1 MSAAALPVPLW
12 AEILVSLL
20 LLASAVFTL
29 AAAIGLVRLQ
39 SFFQR
44 MHPPALIYT
53 GAAWCVTLASITYFS
68 AQGHGLVLHVWVI
81 IILLS
86 ITVPIATVLLA
97 RAALF
102 RNRQERL
109 AGTPLPL
116 QPVVEPSLAEGE
128 GADPQ
133 TWNGARQAP
142 ARQFIGHAVQARRLA
157 YTARA
162 CAKART
168 FSPSFS

>member
-68 AQGHGLVLHVWVI
+68 AQGHGLVLHVWII

-97 RAALF
+97 RTALF

-116 QPVVEPSLAEGE
+116 QPMVEPSLAEGE
-128 GADPQ
+128 SADPQ
-133 TWNGARQAP
+133 T
-142 ARQFIGHAVQARRLA
+142 
-157 YTARA
+157 
-162 CAKART
+162 
-168 FSPSFS
+168 

>member
-44 MHPPALIYT
+44 MQPPALIYT

-68 AQGHGLVLHVWVI
+68 AQGHGLVLHVWII

-86 ITVPIATVLLA
+86 ITAPIATVLLA

-116 QPVVEPSLAEGE
+116 QPMVEPSLAEGE
-128 GADPQ
+128 SADPQ
-133 TWNGARQAP
+133 T
-142 ARQFIGHAVQARRLA
+142 
-157 YTARA
+157 
-162 CAKART
+162 
-168 FSPSFS
+168 

>member
-29 AAAIGLVRLQ
+29 AAAIGVVRLQ

-68 AQGHGLVLHVWVI
+68 AQGHGLVLHVWII

-86 ITVPIATVLLA
+86 VTVPIATVLLA

-116 QPVVEPSLAEGE
+116 QPMVEPSLAEGE
-128 GADPQ
+128 SADPQ
-133 TWNGARQAP
+133 T
-142 ARQFIGHAVQARRLA
+142 
-157 YTARA
+157 
-162 CAKART
+162 
-168 FSPSFS
+168 

>member
-68 AQGHGLVLHVWVI
+68 AQGHGLVLHVWII

-116 QPVVEPSLAEGE
+116 QPMVEPSLAESE
-128 GADPQ
+128 SD
-133 TWNGARQAP
+133 TP
-142 ARQFIGHAVQARRLA
+142 AA
-157 YTARA
+157 
-162 CAKART
+162 
-168 FSPSFS
+168 

>member
-20 LLASAVFTL
+20 LLASAVFTP

-68 AQGHGLVLHVWVI
+68 AQGHGLVLHVWII

-86 ITVPIATVLLA
+86 ITAPIATVLLA

-116 QPVVEPSLAEGE
+116 QPMVEPSLAEGE
-128 GADPQ
+128 SADPQ
-133 TWNGARQAP
+133 T
-142 ARQFIGHAVQARRLA
+142 
-157 YTARA
+157 
-162 CAKART
+162 
-168 FSPSFS
+168 

>member
-20 LLASAVFTL
+20 LLARAVFTL
-29 AAAIGLVRLQ
+29 AAAIGLVRLH
-39 SFFQR
+39 SLFQR

-68 AQGHGLVLHVWVI
+68 AQRHGLVLHVWII

-102 RNRQERL
+102 RTRQERL

-116 QPVVEPSLAEGE
+116 QPMVEPSLAEGE
-128 GADPQ
+128 SADPQ
-133 TWNGARQAP
+133 T
-142 ARQFIGHAVQARRLA
+142 
-157 YTARA
+157 
-162 CAKART
+162 
-168 FSPSFS
+168 

>member
-68 AQGHGLVLHVWVI
+68 AQGHGLVLHVWI

-116 QPVVEPSLAEGE
+116 QPMVEPSLAEGE
-128 GADPQ
+128 SADPQ
-133 TWNGARQAP
+133 T
-142 ARQFIGHAVQARRLA
+142 
-157 YTARA
+157 
-162 CAKART
+162 
-168 FSPSFS
+168 

>member
-68 AQGHGLVLHVWVI
+68 AQGHGLVLHVWII

-116 QPVVEPSLAEGE
+116 QPMVEPSLAEGE
-128 GADPQ
+128 SAAPQ
-133 TWNGARQAP
+133 T
-142 ARQFIGHAVQARRLA
+142 
-157 YTARA
+157 
-162 CAKART
+162 
-168 FSPSFS
+168 

>member
-68 AQGHGLVLHVWVI
+68 AQGHGLVLHVWII

-86 ITVPIATVLLA
+86 ITVLHHVEAQ
-97 RAALF
+97 
-102 RNRQERL
+102 RNVIGPVGQD
-109 AGTPLPL
+109 L
-116 QPVVEPSLAEGE
+116 QQQVDEASKSESVV
-128 GADPQ
+128 
-133 TWNGARQAP
+133 
-142 ARQFIGHAVQARRLA
+142 
-157 YTARA
+157 
-162 CAKART
+162 
-168 FSPSFS
+168 

>member
-68 AQGHGLVLHVWVI
+68 AQGHGLVLHVWII

-97 RAALF
+97 RAAHF

-116 QPVVEPSLAEGE
+116 QPMVEPSLAEGE
-128 GADPQ
+128 SADPQ
-133 TWNGARQAP
+133 T
-142 ARQFIGHAVQARRLA
+142 
-157 YTARA
+157 
-162 CAKART
+162 
-168 FSPSFS
+168 

>member
-29 AAAIGLVRLQ
+29 TAAIGLVRLQ

-68 AQGHGLVLHVWVI
+68 AQGHGLVLHVWII

-116 QPVVEPSLAEGE
+116 QPMVEPSLAEGE
-128 GADPQ
+128 SADPQ
-133 TWNGARQAP
+133 T
-142 ARQFIGHAVQARRLA
+142 
-157 YTARA
+157 
-162 CAKART
+162 
-168 FSPSFS
+168 

>member
-68 AQGHGLVLHVWVI
+68 AQGHGLVLHVWII

-102 RNRQERL
+102 RNRHERL

-116 QPVVEPSLAEGE
+116 QPMVEPSLAEGE
-128 GADPQ
+128 SADPQ
-133 TWNGARQAP
+133 T
-142 ARQFIGHAVQARRLA
+142 
-157 YTARA
+157 
-162 CAKART
+162 
-168 FSPSFS
+168 

>member
-1 MSAAALPVPLW
+1 MSAAALPLPLW

-68 AQGHGLVLHVWVI
+68 AQGHGLVLHVWII

-116 QPVVEPSLAEGE
+116 QPMVEPSLAEGE
-128 GADPQ
+128 SD
-133 TWNGARQAP
+133 TP
-142 ARQFIGHAVQARRLA
+142 AA
-157 YTARA
+157 
-162 CAKART
+162 
-168 FSPSFS
+168 

>member
-1 MSAAALPVPLW
+1 MSAAAQPLPLW

-44 MHPPALIYT
+44 MHPPALIYS

-68 AQGHGLVLHVWVI
+68 AQGHGLVLHVWII

-116 QPVVEPSLAEGE
+116 QPMVEPSLAEGE
-128 GADPQ
+128 SADPQ
-133 TWNGARQAP
+133 T
-142 ARQFIGHAVQARRLA
+142 
-157 YTARA
+157 
-162 CAKART
+162 
-168 FSPSFS
+168 

>member
-68 AQGHGLVLHVWVI
+68 AQGHGLVLHVWII

-116 QPVVEPSLAEGE
+116 QPMVEPSLSEGE
-128 GADPQ
+128 SADPQ
-133 TWNGARQAP
+133 T
-142 ARQFIGHAVQARRLA
+142 
-157 YTARA
+157 
-162 CAKART
+162 
-168 FSPSFS
+168 

>member
-1 MSAAALPVPLW
+1 MSAAALPVSLW

-68 AQGHGLVLHVWVI
+68 AQGHGLVLHVWII

-116 QPVVEPSLAEGE
+116 QPMVEPSLAEGE
-128 GADPQ
+128 SADPQ
-133 TWNGARQAP
+133 T
-142 ARQFIGHAVQARRLA
+142 
-157 YTARA
+157 
-162 CAKART
+162 
-168 FSPSFS
+168 

>member
-39 SFFQR
+39 SFFPR

-68 AQGHGLVLHVWVI
+68 AQGHGLVLHVWII

-116 QPVVEPSLAEGE
+116 QPMVEPSLAEGE
-128 GADPQ
+128 SADPQ
-133 TWNGARQAP
+133 T
-142 ARQFIGHAVQARRLA
+142 
-157 YTARA
+157 
-162 CAKART
+162 
-168 FSPSFS
+168 

>member
-1 MSAAALPVPLW
+1 MSAAALPLPLW

-68 AQGHGLVLHVWVI
+68 AQGHGLVLHVWII

-116 QPVVEPSLAEGE
+116 QPMVEPSLAEGE
-128 GADPQ
+128 SADPQ
-133 TWNGARQAP
+133 T
-142 ARQFIGHAVQARRLA
+142 
-157 YTARA
+157 
-162 CAKART
+162 
-168 FSPSFS
+168 

>member
-12 AEILVSLL
+12 AEILVSL

-53 GAAWCVTLASITYFS
+53 GAAWCVTLASITSFS
-68 AQGHGLVLHVWVI
+68 AQGHGLVLHVWII

-116 QPVVEPSLAEGE
+116 QPMVEPSLAEGE
-128 GADPQ
+128 SADPQ
-133 TWNGARQAP
+133 T
-142 ARQFIGHAVQARRLA
+142 
-157 YTARA
+157 
-162 CAKART
+162 
-168 FSPSFS
+168 

>member
-53 GAAWCVTLASITYFS
+53 CAAWCVTLASITYFS
-68 AQGHGLVLHVWVI
+68 AQGHGLVLHVWII

-116 QPVVEPSLAEGE
+116 QPMVEPSLAEGE
-128 GADPQ
+128 SADPQ
-133 TWNGARQAP
+133 T
-142 ARQFIGHAVQARRLA
+142 
-157 YTARA
+157 
-162 CAKART
+162 
-168 FSPSFS
+168 

>member
-20 LLASAVFTL
+20 LLTSAVFTL

-68 AQGHGLVLHVWVI
+68 AQGHGLVLHVWII

-116 QPVVEPSLAEGE
+116 QPMVEPSLAEGE
-128 GADPQ
+128 SADPQ
-133 TWNGARQAP
+133 T
-142 ARQFIGHAVQARRLA
+142 
-157 YTARA
+157 
-162 CAKART
+162 
-168 FSPSFS
+168 

>member
-68 AQGHGLVLHVWVI
+68 AQGHGLVLHVWII

-116 QPVVEPSLAEGE
+116 QPMVEPSLAEGE
-128 GADPQ
+128 SADPH
-133 TWNGARQAP
+133 T
-142 ARQFIGHAVQARRLA
+142 
-157 YTARA
+157 
-162 CAKART
+162 
-168 FSPSFS
+168 

>member
-29 AAAIGLVRLQ
+29 ATAIGLVRLQ

-68 AQGHGLVLHVWVI
+68 AQGHGLVLHVWII

-116 QPVVEPSLAEGE
+116 QPMVEPSLAEGE
-128 GADPQ
+128 SADPQ
-133 TWNGARQAP
+133 T
-142 ARQFIGHAVQARRLA
+142 
-157 YTARA
+157 
-162 CAKART
+162 
-168 FSPSFS
+168 

>member
-1 MSAAALPVPLW
+1 MMRKLLPAPLLSLAL
-12 AEILVSLL
+12 LVMWLL

-68 AQGHGLVLHVWVI
+68 AQGHGLVLHVWII

-116 QPVVEPSLAEGE
+116 QPMVEPSLAEGE
-128 GADPQ
+128 SADPQ
-133 TWNGARQAP
+133 T
-142 ARQFIGHAVQARRLA
+142 
-157 YTARA
+157 
-162 CAKART
+162 
-168 FSPSFS
+168 